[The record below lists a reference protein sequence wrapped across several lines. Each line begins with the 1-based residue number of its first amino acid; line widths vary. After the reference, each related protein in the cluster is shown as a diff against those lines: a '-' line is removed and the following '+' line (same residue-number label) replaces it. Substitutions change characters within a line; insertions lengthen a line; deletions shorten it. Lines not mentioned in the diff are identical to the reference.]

1 MAILREISLLK
12 QLEKFDHP
20 NIVRLLD
27 ICHGQRRERE
37 MSLYLVFEHV
47 HQDLASYLEKCP
59 PPGLPQD
66 RIKYIIWQILCGVDF
81 LHSHRIV
88 HRDLKPQ
95 NLLVTKED
103 VVKLTDFGLARIYE
117 FYTLLTSVVVTLWYR
132 SPEVLMGL
140 SYATPVDIWSCGCI
154 FAELFLRK
162 PLFPG
167 QYEMDQLSRIFD
179 VIGTPAEEEWP
190 ENAALTRNNFKACP
204 AKPWNELVPEMDAQA
219 QDLIQKMLCFSP
231 SKRITAS
238 EALLHPYF
246 SEYGF
251 EPLSFSPSS
260 SSSSRSMRTSDASS
274 SFNSSF
280 LSSSSHNESGG
291 SMGDPNQ

>member
-1 MAILREISLLK
+1 M
-12 QLEKFDHP
+12 
-20 NIVRLLD
+20 
-27 ICHGQRRERE
+27 
-37 MSLYLVFEHV
+37 
-47 HQDLASYLEKCP
+47 
-59 PPGLPQD
+59 
-66 RIKYIIWQILCGVDF
+66 DF

-95 NLLVTKED
+95 NLLVTKDD

-179 VIGTPAEEEWP
+179 VIGTPGEEEWP
-190 ENAALTRNNFKACP
+190 ENAALTRTNFKVCP
-204 AKPWNELVPEMDAQA
+204 VKPWNELVPEMDAQA
-219 QDLIQKMLCFSP
+219 QDLIQVGLVFRFP
-231 SKRITAS
+231 I
-238 EALLHPYF
+238 
-246 SEYGF
+246 
-251 EPLSFSPSS
+251 
-260 SSSSRSMRTSDASS
+260 
-274 SFNSSF
+274 
-280 LSSSSHNESGG
+280 
-291 SMGDPNQ
+291 

>member
-1 MAILREISLLK
+1 M
-12 QLEKFDHP
+12 
-20 NIVRLLD
+20 
-27 ICHGQRRERE
+27 
-37 MSLYLVFEHV
+37 
-47 HQDLASYLEKCP
+47 
-59 PPGLPQD
+59 
-66 RIKYIIWQILCGVDF
+66 DF

-219 QDLIQKMLCFSP
+219 QDLIQVSSLLFS
-231 SKRITAS
+231 
-238 EALLHPYF
+238 LL
-246 SEYGF
+246 
-251 EPLSFSPSS
+251 
-260 SSSSRSMRTSDASS
+260 A
-274 SFNSSF
+274 
-280 LSSSSHNESGG
+280 NESIAAKIVRKFKRKQLFLDFGTANR
-291 SMGDPNQ
+291 SVAKK